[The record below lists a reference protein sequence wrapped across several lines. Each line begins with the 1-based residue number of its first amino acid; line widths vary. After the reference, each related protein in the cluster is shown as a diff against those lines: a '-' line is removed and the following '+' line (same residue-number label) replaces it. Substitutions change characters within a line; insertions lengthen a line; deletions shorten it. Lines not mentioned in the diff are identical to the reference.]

1 MVTDGTLRIGIRK
14 DTGEYGDWVIFDNF
28 RLVYYGNEIPIEE
41 IIEFTD
47 ANVKD
52 ICVAHWD
59 TNQDGE
65 LSTLEAA
72 MVKSL
77 GNVFTENPEI
87 TSFNELRYFI
97 GLEEIGAYSFYNCFY
112 LTDITLPESVTSI
125 GDYAFC
131 GCASLSSITLPESV
145 TSIGDRAFA
154 GCKDLTSIN
163 IPDNV
168 TSIEASTFVA
178 CNILSSITLPE
189 SVTSIGE
196 AAFEGCNSI
205 THITLPER
213 VTSIGDGA
221 FYGCSNLTDITL
233 PKSVTSIGQYAFR
246 ECDMLTNVY
255 CHANNM
261 PEINEYAF
269 LNTNIQNATLYVP
282 ENLKEDYGAT
292 APWSGFG
299 AIKGLYTLGDVNN
312 DGHIAVNDVV
322 LMINAVLGVPAENFI
337 YEAADMNGDGEI
349 MVNDVVTVINVVLGV
364 QQSAASNVRRTE
376 VHETITMNH
385 TESGLGISLSNAANY
400 TAMQYDIQ
408 LSEGVEVSDIR
419 FAGRSNHKVNLR
431 RINENTVRVVVISL
445 TNETFSGN
453 ELLNVMI
460 DSAQET
466 EINIVNAIVSTRHG
480 MISKIQKAT
489 AKIGGSAT
497 TIHHLKDGMAKA
509 DVYDLNGKQL
519 RKGATSTAGLQKG
532 IYIINGKKMTVK

>member
-1 MVTDGTLRIGIRK
+1 
-14 DTGEYGDWVIFDNF
+14 
-28 RLVYYGNEIPIEE
+28 
-41 IIEFTD
+41 
-47 ANVKD
+47 
-52 ICVAHWD
+52 
-59 TNQDGE
+59 
-65 LSTLEAA
+65 
-72 MVKSL
+72 
-77 GNVFTENPEI
+77 
-87 TSFNELRYFI
+87 
-97 GLEEIGAYSFYNCFY
+97 
-112 LTDITLPESVTSI
+112 
-125 GDYAFC
+125 
-131 GCASLSSITLPESV
+131 
-145 TSIGDRAFA
+145 
-154 GCKDLTSIN
+154 
-163 IPDNV
+163 
-168 TSIEASTFVA
+168 
-178 CNILSSITLPE
+178 
-189 SVTSIGE
+189 
-196 AAFEGCNSI
+196 
-205 THITLPER
+205 
-213 VTSIGDGA
+213 
-221 FYGCSNLTDITL
+221 
-233 PKSVTSIGQYAFR
+233 
-246 ECDMLTNVY
+246 
-255 CHANNM
+255 M
-261 PEINEYAF
+261 PEINVYAF

-408 LSEGVEVSDIR
+408 LPEGVEVSDIR

-532 IYIINGKKMTVK
+532 IYIINGKKITVK